1 MRVRLQL
8 VLLLVLLAPLAL
20 PADVIVFKSGRRVQA
35 FRVEER
41 GERIYYETEDGQVG
55 IPKHLVERIER
66 SDTFSSAGA
75 ATAGA
80 AAAAEAPP
88 PVDAPELEAP
98 EIKGV
103 IQGDSINQELL
114 LSLDRAAEQDGSE
127 AARHRAVAARIV
139 AARFLARRNQWDAA
153 GEMLRRALAFAPKDS
168 LLLLE
173 LAGVA
178 YVQQRFPAALEHLRP
193 VLDDPAY
200 AFEAHRLQGRIYYQ
214 REELDRAL
222 AAWKRALTFQYD
234 AELEALIEQVER
246 EASIGKGLADRASGR
261 FILRYEGGQESGSRL
276 AASILAALDSTFD
289 SIASDFNVLP
299 REPIVV
305 ILYPNETFYELT
317 GMPPWVHGLFD
328 GKIRVPV
335 RGLASLSPRL
345 ETTLRHELVHAL
357 LYLKTR
363 NRAPRWL
370 HEGLAQ
376 HIAGQQLLVQAREFT
391 PLFEARDGRGLWLVE
406 DFFGGDQEQM
416 LVAYQASLIVVE
428 TLERRYGRGDM
439 ERFLEA
445 LARGESVEQ
454 SLRSAFRLTFEDLD
468 RAVYDA
474 IR

>member
-1 MRVRLQL
+1 MRVRVQL
-8 VLLLVLLAPLAL
+8 VLPLLLLASLAL

-41 GERIYYETEDGQVG
+41 GDRIYYETEDGQVG

-66 SDTFSSAGA
+66 GESFSGAGAASAGA
-75 ATAGA
+75 TP
-80 AAAAEAPP
+80 EAPP

-98 EIKGV
+98 EAQSV
-103 IQGDSINQELL
+103 IQGDAINQELL
-114 LSLDRAAEQDGSE
+114 AALDRAAEQEDAE

-139 AARFLARRNQWDAA
+139 AARFLAKRNQWDAA

-200 AFEAHRLQGRIYYQ
+200 AFEAHRLQGRIFYQ

-222 AAWKRALTFQYD
+222 ASWKRALTFQYD
-234 AELEALIEQVER
+234 AELESLIEQVER
-246 EASIGKGLADRASGR
+246 EAAIGKDLADRASGR

-276 AASILAALDSTFD
+276 AASILATLDSMFA
-289 SIASDFNVLP
+289 SLASDFNVLP
-299 REPIVV
+299 REPIIV

-345 ETTLRHELVHAL
+345 EQTLRHELVHAF

-376 HIAGQQLLVQAREFT
+376 HIAGQQLLVQAQEFAL
-391 PLFEARDGRGLWLVE
+391 LFESRDGRGLRLIE
-406 DFFGGDQEQM
+406 DFYSGDHDQL
-416 LVAYQASLIVVE
+416 LVAYQASLVVVE
-428 TLERRYGRGDM
+428 TLQRRYGRGDM

-445 LARGESVEQ
+445 LARGEGVEQ
-454 SLRSAFRLTFEDLD
+454 GLQSAFRLSYEDLD
-468 RAVYDA
+468 RAVFDA

>member
-8 VLLLVLLAPLAL
+8 VFLLGFLAPLAL

-41 GERIYYETEDGQVG
+41 GDRIYYETEDGQVG

-66 SDTFSSAGA
+66 GDSYSAATSASAGA
-75 ATAGA
+75 V
-80 AAAAEAPP
+80 AEAPP
-88 PVDAPELEAP
+88 PVEAPELNEP
-98 EIKGV
+98 EVQSV
-103 IQGDSINQELL
+103 IQDDSINQELL
-114 LSLDRAAEQDGSE
+114 ASLDRAAEQDGSE
-127 AARHRAVAARIV
+127 AARHRAVAARVV

-153 GEMLRRALAFAPKDS
+153 GETLRRALAFAPKDS

-178 YVQQRFPAALEHLRP
+178 YVQQRYPAALDFLRP

-200 AFEAHRLQGRIYYQ
+200 AFEAHRLQGRIYYL

-222 AAWKRALTFQYD
+222 EAWKRALTFQYD
-234 AELEALIEQVER
+234 AELAAHVEQVER
-246 EASIGKGLADRASGR
+246 EAALARGLADRASGR

-276 AASILAALDSTFD
+276 AASILAALDAMLD
-289 SIASDFNVLP
+289 PIASDFDVLP
-299 REPIVV
+299 REPIIV
-305 ILYPNETFYELT
+305 ILYPDETFYELT

-335 RGLASLSPRL
+335 RGLASLTPRL
-345 ETTLRHELVHAL
+345 EQTLRHELVHAL

-376 HIAGQQLLVQAREFT
+376 YIAGQQLLVSAREFV
-391 PLFEARDGRGLWLVE
+391 PLFEARDGRGLRLIE
-406 DFFGGDQEQM
+406 SFFEGEQEQ
-416 LVAYQASLIVVE
+416 LLAAYQGSLVVVE
-428 TLERRYGRGDM
+428 TLERRYGRGDL
-439 ERFLEA
+439 ERFLDA
-445 LARGESVEQ
+445 LARGDGVEPA
-454 SLRSAFRLTFEDLD
+454 LRSAFRLTYEDLD

>member
-1 MRVRLQL
+1 MRLRFPL
-8 VLLLVLLAPLAL
+8 VLLLLLVAPLAL
-20 PADVIVFKSGRRVQA
+20 PADVIVLKSGRRIEA
-35 FRVEER
+35 YRVEER
-41 GERIYYETEDGQVG
+41 GDRVYYETEDGTLG
-55 IPKHLVERIER
+55 IPKRLVERIER
-66 SDTFSSAGA
+66 DDSFSGAASAGGS
-75 ATAGA
+75 ATVA
-80 AAAAEAPP
+80 APP
-88 PVDAPELEAP
+88 QVDAPELAASEVQRVV
-98 EIKGV
+98 E
-103 IQGDSINQELL
+103 GDSVNLELL
-114 LSLDRAAEQDGSE
+114 AGLDRAAEQEDTE

-153 GEMLRRALAFAPKDS
+153 ADTLRRALSFAPKDS

-178 YVQQRFPAALEHLRP
+178 YVQQRYPAALDHLRF

-222 AAWKRALTFQYD
+222 AAWKHALTFQYD
-234 AELEALIEQVER
+234 SELEALIEQVER
-246 EASIGKGLADRASGR
+246 EAAIASGLADRASGR
-261 FILRYEGGQESGSRL
+261 FILRYEGGQETGARL
-276 AASILAALDSTFD
+276 AASILAALDSMFD

-299 REPIVV
+299 REPIIV

-335 RGLASLSPRL
+335 QGLASLSPRL
-345 ETTLRHELVHAL
+345 EQTLRHELVHAL

-376 HIAGQQLLVQAREFT
+376 HIAGQQLLVSAREFV
-391 PLFEARDGRGLWLVE
+391 PLFESRDGRALYLI
-406 DFFGGDQEQM
+406 DSFFGGEQEQV
-416 LVAYQASLIVVE
+416 LIAYQASLIVVE
-428 TLERRYGRGDM
+428 TLERRYGTGDM

-445 LARGESVEQ
+445 LASGESVEQ
-454 SLRSAFRLTFEDLD
+454 GLQTAFRLSYEDLD
-468 RAVYDA
+468 RTVYDN

>member
-1 MRVRLQL
+1 MRFRLPIVGL
-8 VLLLVLLAPLAL
+8 VFLLPLAL
-20 PADVIVFKSGRRVQA
+20 SADVIIFKSGRRVQA

-41 GERIYYETEDGQVG
+41 GDRIFYETEDGLVG

-66 SDTFSSAGA
+66 SDSYAGA
-75 ATAGA
+75 GGA
-80 AAAAEAPP
+80 AAGATPEAPP
-88 PVDAPELEAP
+88 PVEAPELDEP
-98 EIKGV
+98 EV
-103 IQGDSINQELL
+103 RSVVQGDSINQDLL
-114 LSLDRAAEQDGSE
+114 ASLDLAAEQGDSE

-139 AARFLARRNQWDAA
+139 AARFLAKRNLWDAA
-153 GEMLRRALAFAPKDS
+153 EGMLRRALAFAPKDS

-178 YVQQRFPAALEHLRP
+178 YVQQRSQAALDYLRP

-200 AFEAHRLQGRIYYQ
+200 AFEAHRLQGGIFYQ

-234 AELEALIEQVER
+234 AELESLVEQVER
-246 EASIGKGLADRASGR
+246 EAAAGEGLADRASGR
-261 FILRYEGGQESGSRL
+261 FVLRYEGGQESGARL
-276 AASILAALDSTFD
+276 AASILAALDSMFD
-289 SIASDFNVLP
+289 SIASDLNVQT
-299 REPIVV
+299 REPIIV
-305 ILYPNETFYELT
+305 ILYPNETFYQLT

-335 RGLASLSPRL
+335 RGLVSLSPRL
-345 ETTLRHELVHAL
+345 EQTLRHELVHAL

-376 HIAGQQLLVQAREFT
+376 YLAGQQLLVREQELAPIFA
-391 PLFEARDGRGLWLVE
+391 ARDGSGLYHIE
-406 DFFGGDQEQM
+406 SFYGGGQDQI
-416 LVAYQASLIVVE
+416 LAAYQASLIVVE

-439 ERFLEA
+439 ERFFEA
-445 LARGESVEQ
+445 LAGGQGVEQ
-454 SLRSAFRLTFEDLD
+454 GLRTAFRLTYEDLD

>member
-1 MRVRLQL
+1 MRVRLQV
-8 VLLLVLLAPLAL
+8 VLLLLLLAPLAL

-41 GERIYYETEDGQVG
+41 GDRIYYETENGQIG

-66 SDTFSSAGA
+66 ADTFSGAGVSSERG
-75 ATAGA
+75 TPK
-80 AAAAEAPP
+80 APP
-88 PVDAPELEAP
+88 PVDAPELEQS
-98 EIKGV
+98 EIRSV
-103 IQGDSINQELL
+103 IEGDSINLELL
-114 LSLDRAAEQDGSE
+114 AALDRAAEQDGSE
-127 AARHRAVAARIV
+127 AARHRAVAAHV
-139 AARFLARRNQWDAA
+139 LAARFLAKRNQWDAA
-153 GEMLRRALAFAPKDS
+153 GEMLRRAQAFAPKDS

-178 YVQQRFPAALEHLRP
+178 YVQQRYPAALDYLRP

-200 AFEAHRLQGRIYYQ
+200 AFDAHRLQGRIYYQ

-234 AELEALIEQVER
+234 AELESLIEQVER
-246 EASIGKGLADRASGR
+246 EAAIGQGLTDRASGR

-276 AASILAALDSTFD
+276 AASILAALDSMFD

-299 REPIVV
+299 REPIIV

-335 RGLASLSPRL
+335 LGLASLSPRL
-345 ETTLRHELVHAL
+345 EQTLRHELVHAF

-376 HIAGQQLLVQAREFT
+376 QMAGQQLLVQAQEFA
-391 PLFEARDGRGLWLVE
+391 PLFEARDGRGLRLIE
-406 DFFGGDQEQM
+406 DFYGGDHEQL
-416 LVAYQASLIVVE
+416 LVAYQASLVVVE
-428 TLERRYGRGDM
+428 ALQRRYGRGDM

-445 LARGESVEQ
+445 LARGEGVEQ
-454 SLRSAFRLTFEDLD
+454 GLQSAFRLTFEDLD